1 MTQTNRLAVM
11 IDGEVVPADA
21 AVRVTMDD
29 GLIRGDGVFEGMR
42 FYGRRPRTPDAHLER
57 LAKSGAGA
65 GITIDTEL
73 LLQEMATFCDATVN
87 PDCGVRLIVTRGG
100 IRIWREEPIP
110 AWGPEGMG
118 LLPVAHRVTPLL
130 IGVKTLSY
138 SANMR
143 AQRMA
148 KDQGMN
154 DALLYRADDRVILEG
169 PTTSFA
175 WLQGDTLV
183 FPPLDAGV
191 LDSITRRIASEAVP
205 TIEREM
211 TLDDLANADGA
222 FLLSSYQ
229 QAVPV
234 HTVLGVA
241 TFDVTTDRVREV
253 VEVVDAA
260 TLARVESVGAPAGR

>member
-11 IDGEVVPADA
+11 IDGEVVPDDA
-21 AVRVTMDD
+21 PVRVALDD
-29 GLIRGDGVFEGMR
+29 GLVRGDGVFEGMR

-65 GITIDTEL
+65 GIPIDTDL
-73 LLQEMATFCDATVN
+73 LRQEMAVFCEATVN
-87 PDCGVRLIVTRGG
+87 ADCAARLIVTRSG
-100 IRIWREEPIP
+100 IRIWREEPLP
-110 AWGPEGMG
+110 VWGPEGIG
-118 LLPVAHRVTPLL
+118 LMPVAHRVTPLL

-175 WLQGDTLV
+175 WLEGDTLV

-191 LDSITRRIASEAVP
+191 LDSITRRVATEAVP

-211 TLDDLANADGA
+211 TLEGLANADGA

-229 QAVPV
+229 EAVPV
-234 HTVLGVA
+234 HTVLGIA
-241 TFDVTTDRVREV
+241 TFDVTTTGVREV
-253 VEVVDAA
+253 VDAVSA
-260 TLARVESVGAPAGR
+260 ASLTHVESVAVTAG

>member
-1 MTQTNRLAVM
+1 MTTPAQLAVM
-11 IDGEVVPADA
+11 IDGVLADPDA
-21 AVRVTMDD
+21 PVRVTMDD

-65 GITIDTEL
+65 GIPIDVEL
-73 LLQEMATFCDATVN
+73 LRDEMAAFCDATVN
-87 PDCGVRLIVTRGG
+87 PDCGVRLMVTRGG
-100 IRIWREEPIP
+100 IRIWREEPLP
-110 AWGPEGMG
+110 SFGPEGIG

-130 IGVKTLSY
+130 VGVKTLSY

-143 AQRMA
+143 AQRLA
-148 KDQGMN
+148 RDQGMN

-169 PTTSFA
+169 PTTSFG
-175 WLQGDTLV
+175 WIEGDTLV

-191 LDSITRRIASEAVP
+191 LDSITRRIATEAVP
-205 TIEREM
+205 TVEREM
-211 TLDDLANADGA
+211 VLDDLAKVDGA
-222 FLLSSYQ
+222 LLMSSYQ

-241 TFDVTTDRVREV
+241 TFDVTRPV
-253 VEVVDAA
+253 VIEMADVIEAA
-260 TLARVESVGAPAGR
+260 IQARVESLQAATR

>member
-11 IDGEVVPADA
+11 IDGEVVPGDDP
-21 AVRVTMDD
+21 VRVTMDD
-29 GLIRGDGVFEGMR
+29 GLIRGDGIFEGMR

-65 GITIDTEL
+65 GIPIDMDL
-73 LLQEMATFCDATVN
+73 LRQEMAAFCDATVN
-87 PDCGVRLIVTRGG
+87 ADCAARLIVTRGG
-100 IRIWREEPIP
+100 IRIWREEPLP
-110 AWGPEGMG
+110 VWGPEGIG
-118 LLPVAHRVTPLL
+118 LMPVAHRVTPLL

-154 DALLYRADDRVILEG
+154 DALLYRIDDRVVLEG

-175 WLQGDTLV
+175 WLEGDTLV

-191 LDSITRRIASEAVP
+191 LDSITRRVATEAVP
-205 TIEREM
+205 TVEREM
-211 TLDDLANADGA
+211 TLEGLATADGA

-229 QAVPV
+229 EAVPV
-234 HTVLGVA
+234 HTVLGIA
-241 TFDVTTDRVREV
+241 TFDVTTARVREV
-253 VEVVDAA
+253 VDAVSAA
-260 TLARVESVGAPAGR
+260 TLSRVEPAGVTAG

>member
-11 IDGEVVPADA
+11 IDGEVVPADDT
-21 AVRVTMDD
+21 VRVTMDD

-65 GITIDTEL
+65 GIPIDAEL
-73 LLQEMATFCDATVN
+73 LLHEMAAFCDATVH
-87 PDCGVRLIVTRGG
+87 PDCGVRLIVTRSG

-110 AWGPEGMG
+110 AFGPEGMG

-175 WLQGDTLV
+175 WIEGDNLV
-183 FPPLDAGV
+183 FPPLAAGV
-191 LDSITRRIASEAVP
+191 LDSITRRIATAAVP
-205 TIEREM
+205 TVEREM
-211 TLDDLANADGA
+211 TLDDLAHADGA

-241 TFDVTTDRVREV
+241 TFDVTTDRVRAV
-253 VEVVDAA
+253 VEAVDAA
-260 TLARVESVGAPAGR
+260 TLECVESVGAPTGG

>member
-1 MTQTNRLAVM
+1 MTTSTQLAVM
-11 IDGEVVPADA
+11 IDGVVADPDSP
-21 AVRVTMDD
+21 VCVTLDD

-57 LAKSGAGA
+57 LATSGAGA
-65 GITIDTEL
+65 GITIDVEL
-73 LLQEMATFCDATVN
+73 LRHEMAAFCEATVN
-87 PDCGVRLIVTRGG
+87 PDCGVRLMVTRGG
-100 IRIWREEPIP
+100 IRIWREEPVP
-110 AWGPEGMG
+110 SFGPEGIG

-148 KDQGMN
+148 RDQGMN

-169 PTTSFA
+169 PTTSFG
-175 WLQGDTLV
+175 WIEGDTLV

-191 LDSITRRIASEAVP
+191 LDSITRRIATAAVP
-205 TIEREM
+205 TVEREM
-211 TLDDLANADGA
+211 VLDDLAKADGA
-222 FLLSSYQ
+222 LLLSSYQ

-241 TFDVTTDRVREV
+241 TFDVTRPTIAEM
-253 VEVVDAA
+253 VDAIDQA
-260 TLARVESVGAPAGR
+260 IQARVEPVEVAAG

>member
-1 MTQTNRLAVM
+1 M
-11 IDGEVVPADA
+11 IDGVLADPDA
-21 AVRVTMDD
+21 PVRVTMDD

-42 FYGRRPRTPDAHLER
+42 FYGRLPRTPDAHLER

-65 GITIDTEL
+65 GIPIDVEL
-73 LLQEMATFCDATVN
+73 LRTEMAAFCDATVN
-87 PDCGVRLIVTRGG
+87 PDCGVRLMVTRSG
-100 IRIWREEPIP
+100 IRIWREEPLP
-110 AWGPEGMG
+110 SFGPEGIG

-148 KDQGMN
+148 RDQGMN

-169 PTTSFA
+169 PTTSFG
-175 WLQGDTLV
+175 WIEGDTLV

-191 LDSITRRIASEAVP
+191 LDSITRRIATDAVP
-205 TIEREM
+205 TALREM
-211 TLDDLANADGA
+211 TLEGLAAADGA
-222 FLLSSYQ
+222 LLLSSYQ

-241 TFDVTTDRVREV
+241 TFDVTRPV
-253 VEVVDAA
+253 VSEMVDAIDA
-260 TLARVESVGAPAGR
+260 AIQARVEPVEIAAG

>member
-11 IDGEVVPADA
+11 IDGEVVPGDDP
-21 AVRVTMDD
+21 VRVTMDD

-42 FYGRRPRTPDAHLER
+42 FYARQPRTPDAHLER

-65 GITIDTEL
+65 GIPIDTDML
-73 LLQEMATFCDATVN
+73 RREMAAFCDATVN
-87 PDCGVRLIVTRGG
+87 PDCAARLIVTRSG
-100 IRIWREEPIP
+100 IRIWREEPLP
-110 AWGPEGMG
+110 AWGPEGIG
-118 LLPVAHRVTPLL
+118 LMPVAHRVTPLL

-154 DALLYRADDRVILEG
+154 DALLYRVDDRVILEG

-175 WLQGDTLV
+175 WLEGDTLV

-191 LDSITRRIASEAVP
+191 LDSITRRVATEAVQ
-205 TIEREM
+205 TVEHEM
-211 TLDDLANADGA
+211 TLEGLATADGA

-234 HTVLGVA
+234 HTVLGIA
-241 TFDVTTDRVREV
+241 TFDVTCPRVREV
-253 VEVVDAA
+253 VEAVDAA
-260 TLARVESVGAPAGR
+260 TLARVESVSAATT

>member
-11 IDGEVVPADA
+11 IDGEVVPGDDP
-21 AVRVTMDD
+21 VRVTMDD

-42 FYGRRPRTPDAHLER
+42 FYARQPRTPDAHLER

-65 GITIDTEL
+65 GIPIDTDML
-73 LLQEMATFCDATVN
+73 RREMAAFCDATVN
-87 PDCGVRLIVTRGG
+87 PDCAARLIVTRSG
-100 IRIWREEPIP
+100 IRIWREEPLP
-110 AWGPEGMG
+110 AWGPEGIG
-118 LLPVAHRVTPLL
+118 LMPVAHRVTPLL

-154 DALLYRADDRVILEG
+154 DALLYRVDDRVILEG

-175 WLQGDTLV
+175 WLEGDTLV

-191 LDSITRRIASEAVP
+191 LDSITRRVATAAVQ
-205 TIEREM
+205 TVEREM
-211 TLDDLANADGA
+211 TLEGLATADGA

-241 TFDVTTDRVREV
+241 TFDVTTLRVREV
-253 VEVVDAA
+253 VEAVDAA
-260 TLARVESVGAPAGR
+260 TLARVESVSAATT

>member
-21 AVRVTMDD
+21 PVRVTMDD

-42 FYGRRPRTPDAHLER
+42 FYSRQPRTPEAHLER
-57 LAKSGAGA
+57 LAKSGAGT
-65 GITIDTEL
+65 GIPIDIEVL
-73 LLQEMATFCDATVN
+73 RDEMAVFCDAAVH

-100 IRIWREEPIP
+100 IRIWREEPLP
-110 AWGPEGMG
+110 AWGREGIG

-169 PTTSFA
+169 PTTAFG
-175 WLQGDTLV
+175 WLEGDTLV

-191 LDSITRRIASEAVP
+191 LDSITRRVATEAVP
-205 TIEREM
+205 TVEREM
-211 TLDDLANADGA
+211 ELDGLANADGA

-229 QAVPV
+229 EAVPV

-241 TFDVTTDRVREV
+241 TFDVTTSRVREV
-253 VEVVDAA
+253 VAA
-260 TLARVESVGAPAGR
+260 VSAAVLARVESVAVATR

>member
-1 MTQTNRLAVM
+1 MTQTNRLTVM

-21 AVRVTMDD
+21 TVRVTMDD

-42 FYGRRPRTPDAHLER
+42 FYGRQPRTPDAHLER
-57 LAKSGAGA
+57 LAKSGAGV
-65 GITIDTEL
+65 GIPIDTDL
-73 LLQEMATFCDATVN
+73 LRREMAAFCDATVN

-110 AWGPEGMG
+110 TFGPEGIG

-130 IGVKTLSY
+130 VGVKSLSY

-154 DALLYRADDRVILEG
+154 DALLYRADDHVILEG

-175 WLQGDTLV
+175 WLEGDTLV
-183 FPPLDAGV
+183 FPPLEVGV
-191 LDSITRRIASEAVP
+191 LDSITRRVATDTVP

-211 TLDDLANADGA
+211 KLDGLAKADGA

-229 QAVPV
+229 HAVPV
-234 HTVLGVA
+234 HTVLGIA
-241 TFDVTTDRVREV
+241 TFDVTTPRVREV
-253 VEVVDAA
+253 VDAIDAA
-260 TLARVESVGAPAGR
+260 TLARVESVQATAGR